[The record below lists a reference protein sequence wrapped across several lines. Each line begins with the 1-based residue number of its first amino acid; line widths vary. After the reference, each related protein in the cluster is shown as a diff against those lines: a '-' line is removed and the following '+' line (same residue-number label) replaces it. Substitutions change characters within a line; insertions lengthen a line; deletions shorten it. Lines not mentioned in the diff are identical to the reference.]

1 MLNLIIGV
9 ILGFCIGGLTVLLY
23 MSLKE
28 PEAAYI
34 EQIDKNVVRIT
45 NIEETLEE
53 IEKSLTWHTDRIN
66 GHSIKIQEQGELLKA
81 LDKYARELD
90 EYMHNV
96 V

>member
-1 MLNLIIGV
+1 MLELLTGA

-28 PEAAYI
+28 PDPAWMD
-34 EQIDKNVVRIT
+34 QIDKDNARIC
-45 NIEETLEE
+45 E
-53 IEKSLTWHTDRIN
+53 IEKSLKWQTDRIN
-66 GHSIKIQEQGELLKA
+66 SYNIKIEEHAALLKA

-96 V
+96 I